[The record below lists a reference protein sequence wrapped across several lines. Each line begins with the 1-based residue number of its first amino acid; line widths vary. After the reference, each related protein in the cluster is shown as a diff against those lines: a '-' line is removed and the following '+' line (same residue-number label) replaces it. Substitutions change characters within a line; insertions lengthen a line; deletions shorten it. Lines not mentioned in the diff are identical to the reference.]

1 MIETFGA
8 LAAGLGLGWWW
19 RNHRADPGVPL
30 SDTAGAHLLPDPA
43 LEWLRSSL
51 GATAVW
57 AVEAA
62 RGDLPHEVTRRVGHP
77 APAADDLFATEMRL
91 DRARIDGQPLV
102 ERLEA
107 GVLVVRSMSG
117 FAAAA
122 LFPTGASGHVLARAE
137 DELDRL
143 LEGLKRRP
151 RVTTL
156 GPVDGQERQESV
168 ESVGQRLALELERL
182 TAADVLVAID
192 LSDGLTVVGLGGN
205 ADPRLLGTVA
215 PPESPLA
222 TMLRA
227 GGSLEETEES
237 PLGAPQGERRRQLRP
252 AVLVPIEAFGQRVG
266 AVALWPSGRYN
277 LPQQLQLR
285 VKEVIRRAGPRAQRA
300 REMRGLEH
308 EATRD
313 RLTGLA
319 NRRALDA
326 VVHLHGLT
334 RAAYVLCDLDRFK
347 ALNDTLGHKAGD
359 AALLHLAGVLRG
371 QLRGRDLA
379 ARIGGEEFV
388 LWLPETDLDDALAV
402 AERVR
407 DAVETSQWIWQGAPW
422 LLTASFG
429 VAHWPDTSRHVD
441 NLYAQA
447 DAALY
452 DAKRSGRNRVVGAGR
467 PAAQNSGR

>member
-1 MIETFGA
+1 MITAILVA
-8 LAAGLGLGWWW
+8 LAAGAALGWWW
-19 RNHRADPGVPL
+19 RSRRSEPTMPL
-30 SDTAGAHLLPDPA
+30 GDVAGPHLLPDPA
-43 LEWLRSSL
+43 LEWLRHSL

-57 AVEAA
+57 AVEAE
-62 RGDLPHEVTRRVGHP
+62 RGDLPHEVTRRVGSTLP
-77 APAADDLFATEMRL
+77 PADDLFAAEMRI

-102 ERLEA
+102 ERLDA
-107 GVLVVRSMSG
+107 GVLVVRCSAG
-117 FAAAA
+117 FATGA
-122 LFPTGASGHVLARAE
+122 LFPPGASGHALARAE

-156 GPVDGQERQESV
+156 GPLDGQERQESV

-182 TAADVLVAID
+182 TAADVVVAVD
-192 LSDGLTVVGLGGN
+192 LNDGLTVVGLGGN
-205 ADPRLLGTVA
+205 ADPRLLGSVA
-215 PPESPLA
+215 APESPLA
-222 TMLRA
+222 TMLRT
-227 GGSLEETEES
+227 GGSLEETEEP
-237 PLGAPQGERRRQLRP
+237 PLGAPQGDRRRQLRP
-252 AVLVPIEAFGQRVG
+252 AVLAPIEAFGQRIG

-277 LPQQLQLR
+277 LPPQLQLR
-285 VKEVIRRAGPRAQRA
+285 VKEAIRRAGPRAQRA
-300 REMRGLEH
+300 RELRGLEH

-313 RLTGLA
+313 RLTGMP
-319 NRRALDA
+319 NRRALDGA
-326 VVHLHGLT
+326 VHLHGLT

-359 AALLHLAGVLRG
+359 AALIHLAGVLRG
-371 QLRGRDLA
+371 LLRGRDLA
-379 ARIGGEEFV
+379 ARVGGEEFV

-452 DAKRSGRNRVVGAGR
+452 DAKRSGRNRVVAAGR
-467 PAAQNSGR
+467 VTAGKG

>member
-1 MIETFGA
+1 
-8 LAAGLGLGWWW
+8 
-19 RNHRADPGVPL
+19 
-30 SDTAGAHLLPDPA
+30 LPDPA
-43 LEWLRSSL
+43 LEWLRTAL
-51 GATAVW
+51 GAVAVW
-57 AVEAA
+57 SVEAE
-62 RGDLPHEVTRRVGHP
+62 RGDLPHEVTRRVGQQVP
-77 APAADDLFATEMRL
+77 AEDDLFAAEMRL

-102 ERLEA
+102 ERLDA
-107 GVLVVRSMSG
+107 GVLVVRSGSG

-122 LFPTGASGHVLARAE
+122 LLPQGTAGHVLARAE

-156 GPVDGQERQESV
+156 APVDAQERQESV

-182 TAADVLVAID
+182 TAADVIVAID
-192 LSDGLTVVGLGGN
+192 LGDGLTVVGLGGN
-205 ADPRLLGTVA
+205 ADPRLQGTIA

-222 TMLRA
+222 TMLRT
-227 GGSLEETEES
+227 GGSFEETEAP
-237 PLGAPQGERRRQLRP
+237 PLGAPVGERRRQLRP
-252 AVLVPIEAFGQRVG
+252 AVLAPIEAFGQRIG

-277 LPQQLQLR
+277 LPPQLQLR

-300 REMRGLEH
+300 RELRGLEH

-326 VVHLHGLT
+326 AIHLHGLT
-334 RAAYVLCDLDRFK
+334 RAAFVLCDLDRFK

-359 AALLHLAGVLRG
+359 AALLHLAAVLRG

-388 LWLPETDLDDALAV
+388 LWLPETDFEDALAV

-429 VAHWPDTSRHVD
+429 VAHWPESSRHVD

-452 DAKRSGRNRVVGAGR
+452 DAKRGGRNRVV
-467 PAAQNSGR
+467 AASRAVVRR

>member
-1 MIETFGA
+1 MIAA
-8 LAAGLGLGWWW
+8 LVALLAGIGLGWWW
-19 RNHRADPGVPL
+19 RHRRVDPIAPVGDV
-30 SDTAGAHLLPDPA
+30 AGAHLLPDPA

-51 GATAVW
+51 GASTIW
-57 AVEAA
+57 AVEAE
-62 RGDLPHEVTRRVGHP
+62 RGDLPHEVTRRVGSTQP
-77 APAADDLFATEMRL
+77 SPDDLFAAEMRL
-91 DRARIDGQPLV
+91 DRARIDGRPLV

-107 GVLVVRSMSG
+107 GVLVVRCASG
-117 FAAAA
+117 FATAA
-122 LFPTGASGHVLARAE
+122 LFPTATPGHALARAE

-151 RVTTL
+151 RVATL
-156 GPVDGQERQESV
+156 APVDAQERQESV

-182 TAADVLVAID
+182 TAADVVVAVD
-192 LSDGLTVVGLGGN
+192 LNDGLTVVGLGGN
-205 ADPRLLGTVA
+205 ADPRLLGSIA
-215 PPESPLA
+215 APESPLA
-222 TMLRA
+222 TMLRT
-227 GGSLEETEES
+227 GGSLEETEEP
-237 PLGAPQGERRRQLRP
+237 PLGAPQAERRRQRRP
-252 AVLVPIEAFGQRVG
+252 AVLAPIEAYGQRIG

-277 LPQQLQLR
+277 LPPQLQLR
-285 VKEVIRRAGPRAQRA
+285 VKEAIRRAGPRAQRA
-300 REMRGLEH
+300 RDLRGLEH

-313 RLTGLA
+313 RLTGLP

-326 VVHLHGLT
+326 AVHLHGLT

-359 AALLHLAGVLRG
+359 AALIHMASVLRG
-371 QLRGRDLA
+371 QLRSRDVA

-388 LWLPETDLDDALAV
+388 LWLPETDLEDALAV

-429 VAHWPDTSRHVD
+429 VGHWPDTSRHVD

-452 DAKRSGRNRVVGAGR
+452 DAKRSGRNRVV
-467 PAAQNSGR
+467 AASRAVASR